1 MLERELTD
9 LNLYAPVSGL
19 LKPLEKVED
28 PIFSQKIVGEGIA
41 IVPFERKLY
50 APCDGYVTYI
60 HEAKHAM
67 FIRTMQNIEVLLHV
81 GIDTVELKGKGFDV
95 HVCEKEKIKCGQL
108 LWEVDF
114 DLLKSRGKVI
124 DIIVCI
130 PCNKRFDVIEFNAE
144 KGKVK
149 AIENP
154 LLRCKLQAGREE
166 NA

>member
-1 MLERELTD
+1 
-9 LNLYAPVSGL
+9 
-19 LKPLEKVED
+19 
-28 PIFSQKIVGEGIA
+28 VGEGIA

-81 GIDTVELKGKGFDV
+81 GIDTVELKGKGFDI
-95 HVCEKEKIKCGQL
+95 HVCENEKIICGQL
-108 LWEVDF
+108 LWEVNF
-114 DLLKSRGKVI
+114 DLLKSRGKAV

-130 PCNKRFDVIEFNAE
+130 PRNENLEAVEFIVKN
-144 KGKVK
+144 GKVK
-149 AIENP
+149 AVENL
-154 LLRCKLQAGREE
+154 LLRCKFKRGEE